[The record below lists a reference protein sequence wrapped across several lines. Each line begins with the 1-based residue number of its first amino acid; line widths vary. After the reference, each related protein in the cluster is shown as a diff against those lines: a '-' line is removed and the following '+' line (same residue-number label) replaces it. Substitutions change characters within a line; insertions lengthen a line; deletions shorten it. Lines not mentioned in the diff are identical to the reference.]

1 MAEEE
6 YLNINNGVIT
16 IKDTNYNLT
25 NSEQKMVDFFDK
37 IDYNQYDKKYPHYLK
52 PKLYGNF
59 ETSKSNSINRLNIK
73 SVEFSNHYII
83 EDIKD
88 LLEDLRILPYSIRE
102 VRIKIK
108 IEENFENNSIE
119 NFDKIFN
126 DFNYIRNIVYNK
138 DKKVYSI
145 VFSAFKKGL
154 K

>member
-59 ETSKSNSINRLNIK
+59 KTSKSNSINRLNIK